1 MSKKK
6 IRLGIL
12 FGGESAE
19 HEVSVRS
26 AQSIIKELDET
37 RFEVIPVGI
46 TQEGEWLFF
55 EPQKALEIFK
65 TVENPSLDRHFSE
78 IPIKEGAL
86 SNETLDVVF
95 PVLHGPMG
103 EDGTVQGMLKLAK
116 IPFVGSSV
124 LGSAIAMDK
133 DVTKRLLREAGL
145 PIPRFWVVKQGST
158 LNFEELEY
166 PLFVKPANLGS
177 SIGVTKVQN
186 KEELKE
192 AIQMAF
198 CYDHKVMIEE
208 FIDGMEVECGV
219 LGNRASLPARV
230 IPSHEFYSYEAK
242 YLDPEGATFEVPA
255 LLPQEMIKT
264 IQELSL
270 KAFQVLC
277 CEGMARVDFFVRGE
291 EIFIN
296 EINTIPGFTSISM
309 YPQMWMKSGVSY
321 SLLIEKLIDLAIER
335 EEKDRQLLKEPPKV
349 FNEVDCASGRLAR
362 KT

>member
-1 MSKKK
+1 MSRSLDILLVVNKRK

-19 HEVSVRS
+19 HDVSVRS

-55 EPQKALEIFK
+55 EPKKALEVFK
-65 TVENPSLDRHFSE
+65 TVENPSLEIHFDK
-78 IPIKEGAL
+78 IPLEERAL

-133 DVTKRLLREAGL
+133 DVSKRLLRDAGL
-145 PIPRFWVVKQGST
+145 PIPRFWVLKQGST
-158 LNFEELEY
+158 LDFEGLEY

-177 SIGVTKVQN
+177 SVGVAKVHT

-192 AIQMAF
+192 AIQRAF
-198 CYDHKVMIEE
+198 SYDHKVMIEE
-208 FIDGMEVECGV
+208 FIEGIEVECGV

-255 LLPQEMIKT
+255 LLPPEMIEK
-264 IQELSL
+264 IQALSL
-270 KAFQVLC
+270 EAFQVLC

-291 EIFIN
+291 AIFIN

-321 SLLIEKLIDLAIER
+321 SSLIEKLIDLAIER
-335 EEKDRQLLKEPPKV
+335 EEKDRQLLREPPKV
-349 FNEVDCASGRLAR
+349 YTQIS
-362 KT
+362 